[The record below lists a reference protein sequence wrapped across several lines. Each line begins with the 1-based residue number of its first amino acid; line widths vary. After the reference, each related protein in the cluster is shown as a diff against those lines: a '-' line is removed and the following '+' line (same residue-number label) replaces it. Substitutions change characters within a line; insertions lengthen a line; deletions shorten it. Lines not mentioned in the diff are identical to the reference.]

1 MALLDSFYGDT
12 PSYLGGLLGED
23 ELRRL
28 QGQAQS
34 QSNLGLATA
43 LLRAGAPSRTPG
55 GGALAIAEG
64 LQMGQDT
71 YRKALNQGLQ
81 EKMQGLQVNELIRK
95 QQESEAV
102 RRFLPQLIQPGA
114 AELNFSGAPEEISQY
129 FQTPGQGVLPMQQA
143 PSTINRDAL
152 QRLALA
158 APEQFAR
165 IAPSLKAMHPEYKE
179 AGGMLYEIPAYGGAP
194 TAVGGSGKI
203 SYQDLGNVVVALDA
217 SGKEVGRMPKGSVP
231 SDKISY
237 QDLGNVVVALDASG
251 KEVGRMAKGSAP
263 SGPTSLQTI
272 ETENGFA
279 TFNPKTGQISPLLA
293 GGQPVKGKGAGNLT
307 EGQGSSVAYGMR
319 MAQADAVLKP
329 IEAQGLKDTVFIRA
343 GVSGTL
349 GAVPLIGEA
358 LAKGSDN
365 IFNTL
370 PSVLGGLNERQQQ
383 TIQARVNFITA
394 VLRKESGASISP
406 TEFATAEKNYFPAPG
421 DSEKVVK
428 QKQQAREMSINA
440 MKIQAG
446 PGAKF
451 IQPQGQGEWE
461 VVK

>member
-1 MALLDSFYGDT
+1 MALLDSLYGDT
-12 PSYLGGLLGED
+12 PAYFGGLLGED
-23 ELRRL
+23 ELKRL

-34 QSNLGLATA
+34 QSNLGMAAA

-81 EKMQGLQVNELIRK
+81 EKMQGLQVQDMLRK
-95 QQESEAV
+95 RQEDQAV
-102 RRFLPQLIQPGA
+102 RQFLPQLMQPGA
-114 AELNFSGAPEEISQY
+114 TQLNFSGDPQQISDY
-129 FQTPGQGVLPMQQA
+129 FATPGQGVLPTQQG

-165 IAPSLKAMHPEYKE
+165 IAPSLKAMQPEYKE
-179 AGGMLYEIPAYGGAP
+179 AGGMLYELPAYGGAP
-194 TAVGGSGKI
+194 TVVGGSQKLT
-203 SYQDLGNVVVALDA
+203 YQDLGNVVVALDA
-217 SGKEVGRMPKGSVP
+217 SGKEVGRMPKGS
-231 SDKISY
+231 
-237 QDLGNVVVALDASG
+237 
-251 KEVGRMAKGSAP
+251 AP
-263 SGPTSLQTI
+263 AGPTSLQAI
-272 ETENGFA
+272 ETESGFA

-319 MAQADAVLKP
+319 MAQADSILKP
-329 IEAQGLKDTVFIRA
+329 IEAQGLKDTGFIRA

-349 GAVPLIGEA
+349 GAVPLIGET

-370 PSVLGGLNERQQQ
+370 PSILGGLNERQQQ

-440 MKIQAG
+440 MKVQAG

-451 IQPQGQGEWE
+451 IQPQESQWE